1 MAKSRIQIARPDII
15 RYFDDLPTKVL
26 HHADLARILREQR
39 GFWRLTLGTSTA
51 AFIHFLK
58 DSGKLSIFEFLFP
71 SPYKKKTVYAWGA
84 VPFYEVVLGIS
95 PRCYFSHYS
104 AVKIHG
110 LTEQTPKT
118 FYINE
123 EQRLES
129 WLAGELTQTT
139 IDAAFRRPVRVTSRV
154 AETDDYRVVF
164 LNGKNTADLG
174 VIEEDLNG
182 TGRERFGRVR
192 VTNIER
198 TLIDITVRPVYAG
211 GVSEVIKAF
220 TLARERVSVNRLSAM
235 LKKLAFIY
243 PYHQAIGFY
252 LERAGY
258 RSSSL
263 DLLRKLPREFDFYL
277 EHNLKDKTYVKE
289 WRLFIPKWF

>member
-15 RYFDDLPTKVL
+15 KYFDELPSKVL
-26 HHADLARILREQR
+26 HHVDFARILNEKRA
-39 GFWRLTLGTSTA
+39 FWRLSLETSVTS
-51 AFIHFLK
+51 FIRFLI
-58 DSGKLSIFEFLFP
+58 DSGKLSLFEFPFP
-71 SPYKKKTVYAWGA
+71 NPYKKKTVYAWGK
-84 VPFYEVVLGIS
+84 VSFYEVALGIS
-95 PRCYFSHYS
+95 SKCYFSHYS

-129 WLAGELTQTT
+129 WLAGKLTQKT
-139 IDAAFRRPVRVTSRV
+139 IDAAFRRPVRATKRI

-164 LNGKNTADLG
+164 LNGKNTSNLG
-174 VIEEDLNG
+174 VVEENFIG
-182 TGRERFGRVR
+182 TGGEPFGRIR

-198 TLIDITVRPVYAG
+198 TLIDITVRPVHSG
-211 GVSEVIKAF
+211 GVSEVLKAF
-220 TLARERVSVNRLSAM
+220 TLARDIASVNRLAAM

-263 DLLRKLPREFDFYL
+263 DLLRSIPRKYDFYL
-277 EHNLKDKTYVKE
+277 EHGLKDKVYVKE
-289 WRLFIPKWF
+289 WRLFVPKWL

>member
-15 RYFDDLPTKVL
+15 RYFDELPTKVL
-26 HHADLARILREQR
+26 HYANLARILKEQR
-39 GFWRLTLGTSTA
+39 GFWRLTVSTTTA
-51 AFIHFLK
+51 AFIRFLT
-58 DSGKLSIFEFLFP
+58 DSGKLSAFEFPFA
-71 SPYKKKTVYAWGA
+71 SPYKKKTVYAWGR
-84 VPFYEVVLGIS
+84 VPFYEVLLGIS
-95 PRCYFSHYS
+95 AKCYFSHYS

-129 WLAGELTQTT
+129 WLAGRLTQKT
-139 IDAAFRRPVRVTSRV
+139 IDAAFRRPVRVTHRV
-154 AETDDYRVVF
+154 AETADYRVIF
-164 LNGKNTADLG
+164 LNGKNTGNLG
-174 VIEEDLNG
+174 VIEEEFQG
-182 TGRERFGRVR
+182 TGNEQFGRIR

-198 TLIDITVRPVYAG
+198 TLIDISVRPVYSG
-211 GVSEVIKAF
+211 GVSEVLKAF
-220 TLARERVSVNRLSAM
+220 TFACEQISVNRLAAM
-235 LKKLAFIY
+235 LKKLAYIY

-263 DLLRKLPREFDFYL
+263 DLFRKIPRKFDFYL
-277 EHNLKDKTYVKE
+277 EHSLKEKDYVKE
-289 WRLFIPKWF
+289 WRLFIPKGL